1 MPTQEELDRLA
12 EDLKYIKTAIQK
24 SGSLLRWVAWKV
36 PLRWV
41 ALVGGLV
48 IIAIAF
54 IVTQLQGQYGD
65 FAAVPDWI
73 KAVLFGSI
81 ALMVVAFAVWKLR
94 VITRQLKKTGN
105 EITYWQLFT
114 EVYSRNMAI
123 FIIPFLIT
131 IAGMVIFLAVRGL
144 DSYIVP
150 ALAVLMGLFYVFF
163 AMQFHFKEMYG
174 SSFWMTA
181 TGFICL
187 FLDNVI
193 GPMGALAL
201 TFGGSMIF
209 LFVMT
214 LFPGEV
220 EWPGGPRG

>member
-36 PLRWV
+36 PIRWV

-54 IVTQLQGQYGD
+54 IVNQLQVQYSD
-65 FAAVPDWI
+65 FASVPGWI

-81 ALMVVAFAVWKLR
+81 ALIVVGFAWWKLR
-94 VITRQLKKTGN
+94 AITGELKKTGN
-105 EITYWQLFT
+105 EISYWQLFA
-114 EVYSRNMAI
+114 EVYSRSSAI
-123 FIIPFLIT
+123 FIIPFLVT
-131 IAGMVIFLAVRGL
+131 VAGMVIFLATRDLGA
-144 DSYIVP
+144 YIVP
-150 ALAVLMGLFYVFF
+150 ALAVLMGFFYVFF
-163 AMQFHFKEMYG
+163 AVQFHFREMYG

-187 FLDNVI
+187 FLDTVI

-214 LFPGEV
+214 LFPTEV